1 MAILWR
7 ECDELWH
14 VATWCALFQ
23 EHQADKIL
31 EQAQKIIVDLSEEVE
46 IELPIEGVLRF
57 QTQIWFQR

>member
-1 MAILWR
+1 MNAY
-7 ECDELWH
+7 
-14 VATWCALFQ
+14 TWCALFQ

-31 EQAQKIIVDLSEEVE
+31 EQAQKIIVDLSEEAE